1 MREYY
6 KILGGNINKN
16 STQDEIKKA
25 YKKVAMK
32 WHPDRNQDNKEV
44 AEKKFKEI
52 STAYSV
58 LSDTKKKDIYDQFGE
73 EGLQNQNQGH
83 SVNPMDIFGDI
94 FGNSGF
100 GNSGFSFNFGSNF
113 SPNNNQQR
121 KNKPINKP
129 INVKLEDLYNGKV
142 IKLNIT
148 RKIIDDDKKHLIK
161 QCSTCDG
168 NGVVIQIRHM
178 GPMVQQIQQ
187 QCPQCNGSGRFAPK
201 NIRKNET
208 KNIELNIKKGM
219 QHGEKIVIPNMGDTP
234 IDGSLPSDIIFIIQ
248 QEDHALFNVSD
259 KHLII
264 EKKINLIDALNGFE
278 FIITHLDNRKLL
290 VTSDTIIKPD
300 EIKVIKYQGMP
311 SQNSNDGDL
320 IIKFKIEFPNT
331 IEKKELLQEVLPKSK
346 FNQINITD
354 DLIQT
359 HLSSFDSNNYNRRE
373 QEQYQGNCAQQ

>member
-16 STQDEIKKA
+16 SSQEEIKKA

-44 AEKKFKEI
+44 AENKFKEI

-58 LSDTKKKDIYDQFGE
+58 LSDTQKKDIYDQYGE
-73 EGLQNQNQGH
+73 EGLKNQNQGH

-100 GNSGFSFNFGSNF
+100 SFNFGQNF
-113 SPNNNQQR
+113 SSNNNQVR
-121 KNKPINKP
+121 KNKPITRP
-129 INVKLEDLYNGKV
+129 INIKLEDLYNGKI

-168 NGVVIQIRHM
+168 NGVVIQVRQM
-178 GPMVQQIQQ
+178 GPMIQQIQQ

-208 KNIELNIKKGM
+208 KTIELNIKKGM
-219 QHGEKIVIPNMGDTP
+219 QHGEKIVIPNIGDTP

-248 QEDHALFNVSD
+248 QEDHHTFNVSD

-290 VTSDTIIKPD
+290 VVSDAIIKPN

-320 IIKFKIEFPNT
+320 IIKFEVEFPTKIENG
-331 IEKKELLQEVLPKSK
+331 ELLEKVLPKSK
-346 FNQINITD
+346 FSDINITN

-359 HLSSFDSNNYNRRE
+359 HLSPFESNNYNRRE
-373 QEQYQGNCAQQ
+373 QEQHQGNCSQQ

>member
-16 STQDEIKKA
+16 SSQEDIKKA

-32 WHPDRNQDNKEV
+32 WHPDRNQDNKEE
-44 AEKKFKEI
+44 AEKKFKQI

-58 LSDTKKKDIYDQFGE
+58 LSDSKKKDIYDQFGE

-83 SVNPMDIFGDI
+83 NVNPMDIFGDI
-94 FGNSGF
+94 FGG
-100 GNSGFSFNFGSNF
+100 SGFSFNFGQNF
-113 SPNNNQQR
+113 QSNNNQQR
-121 KNKPINKP
+121 KNKPIAKH
-129 INVKLEDLYNGKV
+129 INVKLEDLYNGKKM
-142 IKLNIT
+142 KLNIT
-148 RKIIDDDKKHLIK
+148 RKVIDNDKKHLIK

-168 NGVVIQIRHM
+168 NGVVIQVRQM
-178 GPMVQQIQQ
+178 GPMIQQIQQ
-187 QCPQCNGSGRFAPK
+187 QCHNCNGSGRFAPK
-201 NIRKNET
+201 NIRRNET
-208 KNIELNIKKGM
+208 KTVELDIKKGT
-219 QHGEKIVIPNMGDTP
+219 QHGGKIVIENMGDTP
-234 IDGSLPSDIIFIIQ
+234 IDGSLPSDIIFIIN
-248 QEDHALFNVSD
+248 QEDHPIFNVSD

-290 VTSDTIIKPD
+290 VTSDSIIKPN

-320 IIKFKIEFPNT
+320 IIKFQVEFPNT
-331 IEKKELLQEVLPKSK
+331 IENGELLEKVLPKSI
-346 FNQINITD
+346 FSDVNVTN

-359 HLSSFDSNNYNRRE
+359 HLSPFESNNYNRRE
-373 QEQYQGNCAQQ
+373 QAQHEANCAQQ